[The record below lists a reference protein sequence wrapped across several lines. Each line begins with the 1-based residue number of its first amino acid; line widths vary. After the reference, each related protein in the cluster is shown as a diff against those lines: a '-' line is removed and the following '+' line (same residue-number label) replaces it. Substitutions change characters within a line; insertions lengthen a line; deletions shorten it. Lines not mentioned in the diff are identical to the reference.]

1 MQVARRAGAGM
12 RWLGGL
18 VDRERET
25 RRAGWRLLRGA
36 LRTQR
41 AWLSLGVLAG
51 VSWTAAKI
59 TVPLLAAAAIDNGI
73 IPGDNRVILV
83 LTLAIV
89 GVGVV
94 QGLSSGFRRY
104 CAFRIAYRTETDLRQ
119 RLFAHLQRLH
129 FAFHDEAQTGQLMAR
144 ANTDIFQIN
153 MVVILIPLTIASALT
168 LVGVVTVMALQS
180 VTLTLLALGALPL
193 LNVTAARFSRRM
205 QPVTTELQQ
214 KLGDLTA
221 VVEESVAGVRAVKGF
236 GSERLQ
242 SRQLDREAD
251 AVRDWSLQS
260 ARLRSG
266 FLPLV
271 DFLPALAL
279 VAILWY
285 GGHLVLNGDLAL
297 GYIVAFNSYVLMLIW
312 PLRMAGMLVA
322 QASRASAAAGRLD
335 AILVTEPKV
344 VDEPGARQLPPG
356 PGEIRFEGVD
366 FGYRGGRPIFTDLGL
381 VIRGGEAV
389 AVVGPTGSGKT
400 TVARLVPRF
409 YDVDGGRVL
418 LDGVDVRDVKVH
430 DLRRSVGI
438 VFEDTFLFSDTVR
451 DNIAFADPQ
460 APMDDV
466 RRAARLAGA
475 DEFIDDMPDGYE
487 TIVGEQGYSLSG
499 GQRQRLAIARAVLA
513 DPRVLI
519 LDDATSSVDPTKEHE
534 IRSALREVMAGR
546 TTLIIAHRP
555 ATIALADRVVLVD
568 GGRVAAEG
576 THEELLASSE
586 RYREVLA
593 QAAAMEAAAT
603 VEPSS

>member
-1 MQVARRAGAGM
+1 VRGRKGD
-12 RWLGGL
+12 L

-41 AWLSLGVLAG
+41 AWLALGVLAG
-51 VSWTAAKI
+51 VSWTAAKV
-59 TVPLLAAAAIDNGI
+59 TVPLLAAGAIDNGI
-73 IPGDNRVILV
+73 IPGDNRAILV
-83 LTLAIV
+83 YALVIVAI
-89 GVGVV
+89 GVV

-119 RLFAHLQRLH
+119 RLFAHLERLH

-144 ANTDIFQIN
+144 ANSDILQIN
-153 MVVILIPLTIASALT
+153 QVVILIPLTIASTLT
-168 LVGVVTVMALQS
+168 LVAVVAIMASQS
-180 VTLTLLALGALPL
+180 IILTLLALGALPL
-193 LNVTAARFSRRM
+193 LNISAARFSRRM
-205 QPVTTELQQ
+205 QPVTTRLQQ
-214 KLGDLTA
+214 KLGDFTN

-242 SRQLDREAD
+242 AHQLDREAD
-251 AVRDWSLQS
+251 DVRTTSLQT
-260 ARLRSG
+260 ARLRAG

-285 GGHLVLNGDLAL
+285 GGHLVLNGELGL
-297 GYIVAFNSYVLMLIW
+297 GYIVAFNSYILMLIW

-322 QASRASAAAGRLD
+322 QASRSSAAAGRLH
-335 AILVTEPKV
+335 AILATDPEV
-344 VDEPGARQLPPG
+344 VDEPGARILSPG
-356 PGEIRFEGVD
+356 PGEIRFEGVR
-366 FGYRGGRPIFTDLGL
+366 FGYRGGRPILTDLDL

-389 AVVGPTGSGKT
+389 ALVGPTGSGKT

-409 YDVDGGRVL
+409 YDVDDGRVL
-418 LDGVDVRDVKVH
+418 LDGADVHDVKVH
-430 DLRRSVGI
+430 HLRRSVGI

-460 APMDDV
+460 APMQDV

-475 DEFIDDMPDGYE
+475 DEFIDDMPEGYE
-487 TIVGEQGYSLSG
+487 TVVGEQGYSLSG
-499 GQRQRLAIARAVLA
+499 GQRQRIAIARAVLA

-534 IRSALREVMAGR
+534 IRAALREVMAGR

-555 ATIALADRVVLVD
+555 ATIALADRVILLD

-593 QAAAMEAAAT
+593 QAAAIEAAAT
-603 VEPSS
+603 VEPVQ